1 MRALSWHC
9 ERCHY
14 VKQSSSPMPGGE
26 CPCCRGKLTAGAI
39 PAGQYVPMYA
49 DDERREYDRMMRE
62 PPRR

>member
-1 MRALSWHC
+1 
-9 ERCHY
+9 
-14 VKQSSSPMPGGE
+14 MPGGE